1 MTTRLTLRNL
11 LPIIGLSHLEG
22 KGNASK
28 MQHWLRIMHMDLTAP
43 VLIYF
48 CGLFSYSDADYFKQA
63 LRQGGPAKSKEPRIP
78 RMPQL

>member
-1 MTTRLTLRNL
+1 
-11 LPIIGLSHLEG
+11 
-22 KGNASK
+22 
-28 MQHWLRIMHMDLTAP
+28 MQHWLQIMHMDLTVP